1 MEYVLPSTKTIQ
13 LGSTPTAGQTAKIK
27 AGDLK
32 VDLTASPTL
41 GAYPITITTFVLV
54 RASMPANDDVA
65 NVLSYFLGKTA
76 QSQPLVAGLRAAVRA
91 APDGCEQGSLQ
102 PRLSLNPSKL
112 AALDARIAFVIRDP
126 ELP

>member
-32 VDLTASPTL
+32 VDLTASPTP

-91 APDGCEQGSLQ
+91 APDECEQGSLQ
-102 PRLSLNPSKL
+102 PRPSLNPSKL
-112 AALDARIAFVIRDP
+112 AALDARIAFVIRDS